1 MMRLNSRVLL
11 ALTALLTLAACARSV
26 HAQAQPTASGPG
38 TFVSAGVGYS
48 AYQADYGQR
57 VIDGAMVFVDVH
69 PTWRYGVEGEARLL
83 NMRTSEDVTESTYMV
98 GPHVFLMQG
107 RLRPYAKLLVGLG
120 KINLPFNY
128 GQGTFFAYAPGAGV
142 DYTVSDRIS
151 LRLVDFEY
159 QEWPQFTFGNLHP
172 YGVSAGIVIRINGL
186 NRFPRR

>member
-1 MMRLNSRVLL
+1 MMRFRVLM
-11 ALTALLTLAACARSV
+11 ALTALLTAAACTRSV
-26 HAQAQPTASGPG
+26 RAQAQPTASGPG
-38 TFVSAGVGYS
+38 SYVSAGFGYS
-48 AYQADYGQR
+48 AYQVDYGQR
-57 VIDGAMVFVDVH
+57 VLGGVMVFVDVH

-83 NMRTSEDVTESTYMV
+83 RMNASEDVTESTYLV
-98 GPHVFLMQG
+98 GPHIFLRQG

-128 GQGTFFAYAPGAGV
+128 AQGTFFAYAPGAGV
-142 DYTVSDRIS
+142 DYTLSDRIS
-151 LRLVDFEY
+151 LRLIDAEY

>member
-1 MMRLNSRVLL
+1 
-11 ALTALLTLAACARSV
+11 
-26 HAQAQPTASGPG
+26 
-38 TFVSAGVGYS
+38 
-48 AYQADYGQR
+48 
-57 VIDGAMVFVDVH
+57 
-69 PTWRYGVEGEARLL
+69 
-83 NMRTSEDVTESTYMV
+83 
-98 GPHVFLMQG
+98 MQG

-142 DYTVSDRIS
+142 DYTLSDRIS